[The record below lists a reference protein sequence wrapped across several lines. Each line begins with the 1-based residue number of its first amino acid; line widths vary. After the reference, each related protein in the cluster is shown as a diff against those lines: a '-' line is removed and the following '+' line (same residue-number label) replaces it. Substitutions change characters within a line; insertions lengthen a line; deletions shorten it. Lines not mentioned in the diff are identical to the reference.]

1 MRYTTVLFD
10 LDHMLLDSNTAER
23 LALNATLSAHG
34 VDDPEQ
40 HLDTYRTINNA
51 LWKQVEAGE
60 LSPNEVKF
68 VRFERFADVIGL
80 DVAAADLAAR
90 FVAELPEHGELFPGV
105 PAMLEAL
112 AAHPDVTLGMV
123 TNGIGTIQRR
133 RLERLALVDRFPH
146 VAISG
151 EVGVAKPDPAI
162 FEHLGLPSWDAA
174 TTVMIGDSLTSDI
187 AAGAA
192 AGIDTI
198 WYNPHDK
205 PMTGPATPTVQA
217 RSIDQIHSLL
227 LPG

>member
-10 LDHMLLDSNTAER
+10 LDHTLLDSDTAER
-23 LALNATLSAHG
+23 IALNETLSAFG
-34 VDDPEQ
+34 VDAPEQ
-40 HLDTYRTINNA
+40 HLETYRTINSA
-51 LWKQVEAGE
+51 LWKRVEAGE

-80 DVAAADLAAR
+80 DAAPDALAKR
-90 FVAELPEHGELFPGV
+90 FVAELPEHGDLFPGV
-105 PAMLEAL
+105 PELLSAL
-112 AAHPDVTLGMV
+112 HGATTLGMV

-133 RLERLALVDRFPH
+133 RIDRLGLHAQLPH

-162 FEHLGLPSWDAA
+162 FEHLALPRWEPER
-174 TTVMIGDSLTSDI
+174 TVMIGDSLTSDI

-198 WYNPHDK
+198 WLNAHER
-205 PMTGPATPTVQA
+205 PMTGPATPTVEV
-217 RSIDQIHSLL
+217 RSIGEILSTLQDL
-227 LPG
+227 